1 MSAAAEPLG
10 SHEPSGI
17 EARYGAPSAELDP
30 ERSKGW
36 FARLSPLLIAHR
48 RLMALVLLAMLAGAG
63 TSISI
68 PWIVG
73 LAVDEALITQQRPL
87 TPLIWLLGG
96 LALASGLLAMI
107 HTYIMRKAVQSMEYD
122 LRGLIYEHLTRLS
135 FSFYDRAQTGQLIS
149 RANSD
154 IRAVLMFLGF
164 VPMMTRAA
172 LVFAVALGLMIYL
185 HALLTLAAVITLP
198 AVYLFGRTLRSKL
211 FPISWVVQ
219 ARMADV
225 ATIVEENV
233 TGVRIV
239 KSFAAEPSQIGL
251 LAKAAER
258 LRWVSVRQV
267 DIRARF
273 SPIMENMPQLGRAL
287 VLLYGGFLA
296 ITGEVTVGTLVIFT
310 SYILMLQAPFR
321 ILGFVM
327 IMAQR
332 AAASAQ
338 RVFDILDEV
347 PEIRDREDAI
357 ALVEPRGEIEF
368 RGVSAGYG
376 SDAPILRGLDLRV
389 RPGETVAIV
398 GRTGC
403 GKSTLARLLPR
414 FYDVR
419 EGAVLIDGVDV
430 RDYRVK
436 SLRAHIGLVLDEP
449 FLFSQSIRDN
459 IAYGRPD
466 AAAEEVIAA
475 AKAAGAHAFIEE
487 LEQGYDT
494 VIGERGYTLSG
505 GQRQRVAIA
514 RALLVNPKFLIL
526 DDATSSV
533 DVRLEQEIHAALAQL
548 MRGRTTL
555 IIAHRLSTIRL
566 ADRVVLLDGGVV
578 LADGTHGALMRDV
591 PEYAEIL
598 SRAEEE
604 RLDALRT
611 KRVRE
616 QEAARP
622 ERMAKSP
629 AEAELAGARGIDV
642 PGLDIPEPA

>member
-1 MSAAAEPLG
+1 MSAAPEALDPFEPLG
-10 SHEPSGI
+10 V
-17 EARYGAPSAELDP
+17 EARYRAPAAEIDPDSAQ
-30 ERSKGW
+30 GW
-36 FARLSPLLIAHR
+36 FRRLSPLLIGHR
-48 RLMALVLLAMLAGAG
+48 NLIAAVLLAILAGAG
-63 TSISI
+63 TSLAI
-68 PWIVG
+68 PWVVG
-73 LAVDEALITQQRPL
+73 AALDDALITQNRPL
-87 TPLIWLLGG
+87 APLMWLLGG
-96 LALASGLLAMI
+96 LALAGGLFAMI
-107 HTYIMRKAVQSMEYD
+107 NTYTMRRAVQSMEYD

-154 IRAVLMFLGF
+154 IRAILMFLGF
-164 VPMMTRAA
+164 VPMMVRAA
-172 LVFAVALGLMIYL
+172 LVFALALGLMIYL
-185 HALLTLAAVITLP
+185 HPLLALAATITLP
-198 AVYLFGRTLRSKL
+198 GVYFVGISLRSKL

-239 KSFAAEPSQIGL
+239 KSFAAEQSQIDL
-251 LAKAAER
+251 LARAAER

-273 SPIMENMPQLGRAL
+273 SPIMENLPRLGRAL

-296 ITGEVTVGTLVIFT
+296 ISGEVTLGTLVIFL
-310 SYILMLQAPFR
+310 SYSLMLQAPFR

-347 PEIRDREDAI
+347 PEIEDREGAR
-357 ALVEPRGEIEF
+357 ALVDPRGELEF
-368 RGVSAGYG
+368 RDVTAGYAT
-376 SDAPILRGLDLRV
+376 DAPILQGLQLRV
-389 RPGETVAIV
+389 EPGETVAIV

-419 EGAVLIDGVDV
+419 AGQVLIDGIDV
-430 RDYRVK
+430 RDYQVK

-449 FLFSQSIRDN
+449 FLFSESIRDN
-459 IAYGRPD
+459 ISYGRPD
-466 AAAEEVIAA
+466 ASLAEIIGAAR
-475 AKAAGAHAFIEE
+475 AAGAHEFIEE
-487 LEQGYDT
+487 LEDGYDT
-494 VIGERGYTLSG
+494 RVGERGYTLSG

-514 RALLVNPKFLIL
+514 RALLLNPKFLIL

-533 DVRLEQEIHAALAQL
+533 DVRLELEIHDALSRL

-566 ADRVVLLDGGVV
+566 ADRVVLLDAGKL
-578 LADGTHGALMRDV
+578 LADGSHDQLMRDV

-598 SRAEEE
+598 SRAEQE
-604 RLDALRT
+604 RLAALRAERT
-611 KRVRE
+611 QAQEPAPDPGRV
-616 QEAARP
+616 AR
-622 ERMAKSP
+622 RVTDIAGGF
-629 AEAELAGARGIDV
+629 EL
-642 PGLDIPEPA
+642 PGLDVPEPT